1 MDARVRLNGFR
12 RGFILP
18 NSAMKRLI
26 RHAPVILLLL
36 LVQCSDPVVVP
47 DPFPTAYDGA
57 QFDTDLLATRWYEC
71 ATDCME
77 QYPSIADP
85 IAARIYAYMGI
96 ALYQA
101 LVPGMPGS
109 RSLEE
114 SIPELRGL
122 PYPDTSGNRYHWLL
136 AANAAIAELL
146 RQMLPP
152 SSLTRRRIDSLEQA
166 NIAERWIVERDT
178 AMLERSIQYG
188 KKLAEH
194 VLAIAQTDGGE
205 RAWEALFPPDYQ
217 LPLIP
222 GGWEPTSPAFGAVPL
237 LPQWA
242 NVRLLATTDT
252 SCIVPPPPYST
263 DTSSAF
269 YRAAAQVH
277 ARSITLSDVQTD
289 DAQYWSD
296 PFGKAPTFPGHLMRI
311 AAQLVRSGPYR
322 TGFGSVLYLRLGLA
336 MHNGYVLAWKAKY
349 RYPLM
354 RPETYIR
361 RFIDPTYRPPLPSPP
376 TPEYVSDHALVGTA
390 VIRILEDAFRAPF
403 PEIERITDRTHA
415 PRGRLDRDY
424 HTLSEVL
431 ADIVQSER
439 LSCTQYDFSIT
450 AGEQCGEQLAA
461 EIIARVPRHK

>member
-1 MDARVRLNGFR
+1 MVEWIPLRLHEHSTG
-12 RGFILP
+12 
-18 NSAMKRLI
+18 AMSRYF
-26 RHAPVILLLL
+26 RHAGVILLLL

-109 RSLEE
+109 RSVEE
-114 SIPELRGL
+114 IIPELRGL
-122 PYPDTSGNRYHWLL
+122 PYPDTIGNRYHWLL
-136 AANAAIAELL
+136 AANTAIAELL

-152 SSLTRRRIDSLEQA
+152 SSLIQRRIDSLERA

-188 KKLAEH
+188 KELAEH
-194 VLAIAQTDGGE
+194 IVAIAATDGGD

-217 LPLIP
+217 IPPIP
-222 GGWEPTSPAFGAVPL
+222 GGWVPTSPAFGAVPL

-242 NVRLLATTDT
+242 NVRLLATSDT
-252 SCIVPPPPYST
+252 SCLVPPPPYST
-263 DTSSAF
+263 DTNSAF
-269 YRAAAQVH
+269 YRAAAQVY
-277 ARSITLSDVQTD
+277 ARSATLRDVQID
-289 DAQYWSD
+289 DALYWSD
-296 PFGKAPTFPGHLMRI
+296 PFGKSPTFPGHLMRI
-311 AAQLVRSGPYR
+311 ATQLVRSGPYR
-322 TGFGSVLYLRLGLA
+322 TGFGAVLYLRLGLA

-361 RFIDPTYRPPLPSPP
+361 QVITAAYQAPIPSPP
-376 TPEYVSDHALVGTA
+376 MPEYVSDHVLVATA
-390 VIRILEDAFRAPF
+390 VVRILEDAFRTPF
-403 PEIERITDRTHA
+403 PIIERITDRTHA
-415 PRGRLDRDY
+415 VRGRLDRDY
-424 HTLSEVL
+424 RTLAELL

-439 LSCTQYDFSIT
+439 FSCTQYDFSIT

-461 EIIARVPRHK
+461 EIIARVPLHK